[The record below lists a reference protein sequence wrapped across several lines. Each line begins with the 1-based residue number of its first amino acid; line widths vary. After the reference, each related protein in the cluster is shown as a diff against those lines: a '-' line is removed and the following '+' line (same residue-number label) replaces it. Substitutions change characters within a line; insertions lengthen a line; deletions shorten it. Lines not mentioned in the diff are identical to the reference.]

1 MPIGKEIAA
10 FTSTMTSMT
19 KTTDA
24 AGIHTYLINV
34 EGTATGG
41 LAGAVLGTITATTA
55 NLQSGSFVAD
65 FTGYLADGSVLAG
78 LGSGAF
84 GLKGIHNWQLN
95 GTGTFSNGARFAS
108 EGVMELA
115 SRSYNGKVFEIT

>member
-10 FTSTMTSMT
+10 FTSTMTSTT
-19 KTTDA
+19 KTTDT
-24 AGIHTYLINV
+24 AGNHTYVINV

-41 LAGAVLGTITATTA
+41 LAGAVLGTLTLTTA

-78 LGSGAF
+78 LGGGVFFS
-84 GLKGIHNWQLN
+84 KGVHSWQLN
-95 GTGTFSNGARFAS
+95 GTGAFSNGARFTS
-108 EGVMELA
+108 EGVIELA
-115 SRSYNGKVFEIT
+115 GRSYNGKVFEIT